1 MPQRLLRASYTA
13 PPPAASAFADFE
25 FRGWEALSEAY
36 DDVWGPVTAAF
47 APGLLAAAG
56 VRRGSLV
63 LDLACGPGYAARAA
77 HAAGAVVTGL
87 DFSPR
92 MIRLARATSPDVIA
106 FATGDAHSLPFAHAS
121 FDAVICNFGAQH
133 FADPGRALA
142 EMARVLK
149 PGGFCAFTVWAENCL
164 NCAGDVLERAVE
176 SFASADTEVPR
187 GPDYHHLTNP
197 DGRTRLLRR
206 AGFERMSIRSS
217 LCAVTWRMRSP
228 HDLFE
233 AELRGSVRSGARLR
247 EQGEFRLSC
256 IKAAMEAD
264 IRGRF
269 ASDDGFSLPLA
280 AYVACAQAPGAS

>member
-1 MPQRLLRASYTA
+1 MPQRLLSTSDLAALTA
-13 PPPAASAFADFE
+13 PSAFAEFE

-36 DDVWGPVTAAF
+36 DDVWGPITGAF

-77 HAAGAVVTGL
+77 QAAGAVVTGV

-92 MIRLARATSPDVIA
+92 MIQLAREASPGVA
-106 FATGDAHSLPFAHAS
+106 FTTGDAHNLPFAHAS

-149 PGGFCAFTVWAENCL
+149 PGGSCAFTIWAEDCL
-164 NCAGDVLERAVE
+164 NCAGDVLVRALE
-176 SFASADTEVPR
+176 SFATPDTEVPR
-187 GPDYHHLTNP
+187 GPDYHQLTHP
-197 DGRTRLLRR
+197 EGRTRLMRR
-206 AGFERMSIRSS
+206 AGFERATIRTALRSI
-217 LCAVTWRMRSP
+217 TWEMESP

-247 EQGEFRLSC
+247 EQNEFRLSC
-256 IKAAMEAD
+256 IRAAMASD

-269 ASDDGFSLPLA
+269 ASEHGFGLPLA
-280 AYVACAQAPGAS
+280 AYVVSAEAPALS